1 MKIQENKIDKYITWL
16 LIISAL
22 IRGFF
27 AAFIEL
33 GNDEVY
39 YWTYAMYPDW
49 SHFDHPGM
57 VGWMMQIFSLNL
69 LFQSEFALRLS
80 SVVFM
85 TVDTFIIY
93 RLGCLIKDKMTGLY
107 AALLYT
113 ASFYAFI
120 ITGIFIMP
128 DTPLML
134 FTLLA
139 IWCFLSSFR
148 LTDCHT
154 SFRPTVG
161 SGDPSGARAF
171 TFGEK
176 ISSEFAGDFST
187 PLRSAR
193 NDGKLMLLAGLFA
206 GLAILSKYS
215 AGFIWIGVGLY
226 VLLYDRK
233 QLKNKYLYLSALIT
247 ATCMLPILIWNMQN
261 DFISFTFHGDRVSLF
276 GKLQPLDF
284 LSEIAGEL
292 GYNNPI
298 NYVLIIIA
306 LVAFLRGKKYL
317 DVTGGRFLLC
327 FALPFIGMFWFFA
340 MTRPILPHWSAPAFS
355 LLLLFPAAYLAEKQL
370 FKPIK
375 ASLLL
380 MIVAITV
387 GAVEIKTG
395 VIPMNF
401 DEKSQS
407 VRYYGDSDITK
418 SIYGWRSIRDDFQE
432 IRQQKIDQGLMKA
445 DDGMIGLKWFPM
457 ANFDYYVAYP
467 LGINMY
473 GLRDMSEI
481 HKYAWIN
488 EYRGGLKQGADYWFL
503 NESSD
508 YYDPDKYLKKKFD
521 QVIPCDT
528 ITVERCGKPV
538 KYVFIYMCK
547 GLK

>member
-1 MKIQENKIDKYITWL
+1 MKIQENKIDKYIGWL
-16 LIISAL
+16 LIISV
-22 IRGFF
+22 IVRGFF

-139 IWCFLSSFR
+139 IWCFLLSFR
-148 LTDCHT
+148 LERSGMETRAQRELSPQVKKSPANSDEI
-154 SFRPTVG
+154 SPLPTVG
-161 SGDPSGARAF
+161 
-171 TFGEK
+171 
-176 ISSEFAGDFST
+176 
-187 PLRSAR
+187 R
-193 NDGKLMLLAGLFA
+193 NDGLLLLAGLFA
-206 GLAILSKYS
+206 GLALLSKYS
-215 AGFIWIGVGLY
+215 AVFIWSGVGLY
-226 VLLYDRK
+226 VLLFDRK

-481 HKYAWIN
+481 HKYSWIN

-508 YYDPDKYLKKKFD
+508 YYDPDKYLKKNFD